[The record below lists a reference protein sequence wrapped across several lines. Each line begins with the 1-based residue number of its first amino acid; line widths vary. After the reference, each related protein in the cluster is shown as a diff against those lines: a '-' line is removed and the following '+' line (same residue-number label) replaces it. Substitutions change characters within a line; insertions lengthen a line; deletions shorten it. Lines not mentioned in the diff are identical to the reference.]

1 MTFTDS
7 IFLLIF
13 LPAVLSLY
21 FVAES
26 IFGQTTETNK
36 RPGVGNAIIALSSI
50 VFLAVFDNFYTVVL
64 AASTALLLG
73 IVWMVNRAHL
83 LEDTRTQSTIS
94 AVPELGFAATLTGI
108 VLLYGTYQLATPIL
122 DSQNSWA
129 TALPD
134 YRFSVP
140 ALFMPLGLSIFVC
153 HAVSL
158 IVDVYRRCGV
168 APFKPTHVA
177 MYVLGFPFLIAG
189 PIIRYRDISQQLN
202 TRQLSMASFAYG
214 LRRFSIGFCKV
225 ALIAQTLATP
235 ADIAF
240 SNIDSL
246 AVVAAWTG
254 LLCFSLQ
261 IYFDLSG
268 YADMA
273 LGIGRMLGFRLPENF
288 NSPYAAD
295 SFHEFWRR
303 WNMSLTNWC
312 NTYLGLSLR
321 ETPKTA
327 TSTPITGTVVLLF
340 VIICLWHGPSWGVFL
355 WGAVHAVFIVLERTR
370 WGVTLTRW
378 PAPLRHVYLLVLANA
393 AWVFFRADTLNDA
406 LRFFQALGG
415 FGATGLNTVSLPLF
429 ASTWV
434 ALIVGLISTV
444 PMLPTIGRWSVTVD
458 ALATALQMIVTT
470 AAMFVWVRV
479 FRQKHKK
486 SSLDQSDS

>member
-1 MTFTDS
+1 MPFTES
-7 IFLLIF
+7 NFLLIF
-13 LPAVLSLY
+13 LPVVLSLY

-26 IFGQTTETNK
+26 IFGQATKAK
-36 RPGVGNAIIALSSI
+36 RRPAVANAVVAISSI
-50 VFLAVFDNFYTVVL
+50 VFLAVFDFLYASVL
-64 AASTALLLG
+64 VASTAFLIG
-73 IVWMVNRAHL
+73 IAWVVNRAHL
-83 LEDTRTQSTIS
+83 FEDTHSRNTIS
-94 AVPELGFAATLTGI
+94 AIPEVGFAVTLTGL
-108 VLLYGTYQLATPIL
+108 VLLYSTYQLATPTL
-122 DSQNSWA
+122 VTQTAWT

-140 ALFMPLGLSIFVC
+140 GLFMPLGLSIFVC
-153 HAVSL
+153 HAISFV
-158 IVDVYRRCGV
+158 VDIYRRRGI
-168 APFKPTHVA
+168 APLKPTHVA

-214 LRRFSIGFCKV
+214 VRRFSIGFCKV
-225 ALIAQTLATP
+225 ALIAQTLAIP

-246 AVVAAWTG
+246 AVVTAWTG

-295 SFHEFWRR
+295 SFQEFWRR

-312 NTYLGLSLR
+312 STYLGLSLK
-321 ETPKTA
+321 ETSKTA
-327 TSTPITGTVVLLF
+327 ASSPTTVSAVLLF
-340 VIICLWHGPSWGVFL
+340 VVICFWHGPSWTVFI
-355 WGAVHAVFIVLERTR
+355 WGAIHAVFVTLERTR

-378 PAPLRHVYLLVLANA
+378 PTPLRHVYLLVLVNA
-393 AWVFFRADTLNDA
+393 AWVFFRADSLTDA
-406 LRFFQALGG
+406 LGFFQALIG
-415 FGATGLNTVSLPLF
+415 FGATELDTMPLPLF
-429 ASTWV
+429 ASTWA
-434 ALIVGLISTV
+434 ALIVGVFSTV
-444 PMLPTIGRWSVTVD
+444 PILPTIGRWSVTVD

-470 AAMFVWVRV
+470 AATFVWVRV
-479 FRQKHKK
+479 FRQKHKTH
-486 SSLDQSDS
+486 SQD

>member
-1 MTFTDS
+1 MTFTES
-7 IFLLIF
+7 SFLLIF

-26 IFGQTTETNK
+26 IFSQATETK
-36 RPGVGNAIIALSSI
+36 RRPGVANAVVAIGSV
-50 VFLAVFDNFYTVVL
+50 VFLAVFDFLYAGVL
-64 AASTALLLG
+64 VASTAFLIG
-73 IVWMVNRAHL
+73 IAWIVNRACLFETTHS
-83 LEDTRTQSTIS
+83 RNTIS
-94 AVPELGFAATLTGI
+94 AIPELGFAVTLTGM
-108 VLLYGTYQLATPIL
+108 VLLYSTYQLATPTL
-122 DSQNSWA
+122 VTQTAWT

-214 LRRFSIGFCKV
+214 VRRFSIGFCKV

-295 SFHEFWRR
+295 SFQEFWRR

-312 NTYLGLSLR
+312 STYLGLSLK
-321 ETPKTA
+321 ETSKTTVSNPA
-327 TSTPITGTVVLLF
+327 TASVVLLF
-340 VIICLWHGPSWGVFL
+340 VIICLWHGPSWGVFT
-355 WGAVHAVFIVLERTR
+355 WGAVHAAFIVIERTR
-370 WGVTLTRW
+370 WGVTLSRW
-378 PAPLRHVYLLVLANA
+378 PTALRHLYLLVLVNA
-393 AWVFFRADTLNDA
+393 AWVFFRTDTLNDA

-415 FGATGLNTVSLPLF
+415 FGAAGLDSVPLPIL
-429 ASTWV
+429 ASTWA
-434 ALIVGLISTV
+434 ALIVGLLSTV
-444 PMLPTIGRWSVTVD
+444 PILPTIGRWSVTVD

-470 AAMFVWVRV
+470 AATFVWVRV
-479 FRQKHKK
+479 LRQKHKEP
-486 SSLDQSDS
+486 SQDQSDL

>member
-158 IVDVYRRCGV
+158 IVDVYRRRGV
-168 APFKPTHVA
+168 APLKPTHVA
-177 MYVLGFPFLIAG
+177 M
-189 PIIRYRDISQQLN
+189 
-202 TRQLSMASFAYG
+202 
-214 LRRFSIGFCKV
+214 
-225 ALIAQTLATP
+225 
-235 ADIAF
+235 
-240 SNIDSL
+240 
-246 AVVAAWTG
+246 
-254 LLCFSLQ
+254 
-261 IYFDLSG
+261 
-268 YADMA
+268 
-273 LGIGRMLGFRLPENF
+273 
-288 NSPYAAD
+288 
-295 SFHEFWRR
+295 
-303 WNMSLTNWC
+303 
-312 NTYLGLSLR
+312 
-321 ETPKTA
+321 
-327 TSTPITGTVVLLF
+327 
-340 VIICLWHGPSWGVFL
+340 
-355 WGAVHAVFIVLERTR
+355 
-370 WGVTLTRW
+370 
-378 PAPLRHVYLLVLANA
+378 
-393 AWVFFRADTLNDA
+393 
-406 LRFFQALGG
+406 
-415 FGATGLNTVSLPLF
+415 
-429 ASTWV
+429 
-434 ALIVGLISTV
+434 
-444 PMLPTIGRWSVTVD
+444 
-458 ALATALQMIVTT
+458 
-470 AAMFVWVRV
+470 
-479 FRQKHKK
+479 
-486 SSLDQSDS
+486 